1 MKHLISLS
9 FKYIRRQKLRTFLTF
24 MCIMLSAFI
33 LATVC
38 VYGSSFYT
46 TEYNYAADE
55 NGLWELEISAWT
67 GYDEKAIE
75 TAKNHAVVS
84 DYYLSRFEEI
94 HFSGAF
100 TESGQG
106 RLGKFKISDGKNSY
120 TTGSLSVDKREGNTD
135 LLPSRDRQHSK
146 VYKEEGAIV
155 PYIFR
160 NMGYSEGDTLNLTI
174 TPFTAVYDETSDI
187 MKEIRAELKE
197 QNGTVLTPGEKGFD
211 DLPKDIKKKA
221 RYSNISD
228 LLQQKGVSMQ
238 DTPLADIQYGE
249 PLELSFKISGFANKS
264 LYGDYEYYFTITNG
278 TKTNISLTDILKNNP
293 ELAYGGNSSLYIRLI
308 DNFDYDE
315 ALKMLFTDLGYDY
328 STKFYEMPVET
339 NELLLALELK
349 SAYAVYKVMFIIIVP
364 ALLVLLI
371 AWFISRFVIDNTFEM
386 AVQER
391 STHFAAL
398 RIIGASKL
406 QIAAV
411 VFIEALFYCFTAVPL
426 GIISAVLLCKASFT
440 AFRRSGLD
448 MFEFSAKPFFIFL
461 AAFLVVI
468 AIFISA
474 YTSAMWA
481 ARKLSPA
488 EALNFGKPRSSKRK
502 LRKRKSKLYLSAK
515 KFLSRYTR
523 KNKGAAKGR
532 FVVSTITM
540 ALGVLMFTMTSLILL
555 FEALEFLNM
564 NKKYN
569 IEDSIVDFQVLDF
582 ASNDPASDADKYF
595 DDPEIFSNYKLY
607 GQISYNLSTEEGSDR
622 LAAEKLCIGGQKS
635 LSNCFLH
642 AIDENSYKKLELDTL
657 TGMSYQEFEDRD
669 EALFNNSVYGTIE
682 EWEYIDDYTLKEKRE
697 RSYTALKKG
706 CDLVLGNSQR
716 IHITGIVVTS
726 DTPYSII
733 IPLKSSVDYNMR
745 YYIDLT
751 VNGLKHYDEALER
764 FEDFRNNE
772 SYSYAYNGFTY
783 NTGRFSFIGAIVKVV
798 LIFLV
803 SIWLVGILSMINS
816 VNTSVLNRSR
826 ELMMLRSVGMTR
838 KQLRRSVLLETV
850 MFSATAAVSGT
861 IIGVVISVI
870 LLKSYRAPIPTAMTM
885 ILTVIAASVTANIL
899 IAILSALPAI
909 RSLGRVESIAQAAN
923 E

>member
-67 GYDEKAIE
+67 GNDEKAIE

-135 LLPSRDRQHSK
+135 LLPSRDRQSNK
-146 VYKEEGAIV
+146 VYNEEEVMV
-155 PYIFR
+155 PYIFKE
-160 NMGYSEGDTLNLTI
+160 MGYSEGDALNLTI

-221 RYSNISD
+221 RYSNISAM
-228 LLQQKGVSMQ
+228 LQEKGVSMQ
-238 DTPLADIQYGE
+238 DTPMADIQYGE
-249 PLELSFKISGFANKS
+249 PLELSFRISGFANEAV
-264 LYGDYEYYFTITNG
+264 YGDYEYYFTITNG
-278 TKTNISLTDILKNNP
+278 TKTNISFVDILKNNP

-308 DNFDYDE
+308 DHFDYDK
-315 ALKMLFTDLGYDY
+315 ALEMLFTDLGYDY
-328 STKFYEMPVET
+328 YTQFYEKPVET

-349 SAYAVYKVMFIIIVP
+349 SAYAVYKVMFTIIVP

-426 GIISAVLLCKASFT
+426 GVISAVLLCKASFT

-523 KNKGAAKGR
+523 KNIGAAKGR

-540 ALGVLMFTMTSLILL
+540 ALGVLMFTMTSMILL
-555 FEALEFLNM
+555 LAYSEF
-564 NKKYN
+564 NKVKN
-569 IEDSIVDFQVLDF
+569 DIEIVDFQVLEF
-582 ASNDPASDADKYF
+582 ASSDPASDADKYF

-607 GQISYNLSTEEGSDR
+607 GQKSYNLSTEEGSDR
-622 LAAEKLCIGGQKS
+622 LAAEKLCTGNRKS
-635 LSNCFLH
+635 AKYCFLH
-642 AIDENSYKKLELDTL
+642 AVDETGYKKLELDTI
-657 TGMSYQEFEDRD
+657 TGMSYQEFADRD
-669 EALFNNSVYGTIE
+669 EAFYNNCVYGAPDE
-682 EWEYIDDYTLKEKRE
+682 VDHIDAYPPEKYE

-706 CDLVLGNSQR
+706 CDLVTENNIR
-716 IHITGIVVTS
+716 FHITGIVVS
-726 DTPYSII
+726 EDTQYAII
-733 IPLKSSVDYNMR
+733 IPLNKAPEYNMR
-745 YYIDLT
+745 YYIELT
-751 VNGLKHYDEALER
+751 VNGIENYDAALER
-764 FEDFRNNE
+764 FEDFRDNE
-772 SYSYAYNGFTY
+772 NYSYAYNGFTY
-783 NTGRFSFIGAIVKVV
+783 NTGLYAFIGAIVKTV

-861 IIGVVISVI
+861 LIGVVIFLI
-870 LLKSYRAPIPTAMTM
+870 MAGLDELAKPTA
-885 ILTVIAASVTANIL
+885 LTVLLPVVIVSLALNIIISL
-899 IAILSALPAI
+899 LSALPAI

>member
-33 LATVC
+33 LSTVC
-38 VYGSSFYT
+38 VYGSSIYT
-46 TEYNYAADE
+46 TGYNYAADE
-55 NGLWELEISAWT
+55 RGLWELEISPWT
-67 GYDEKAIE
+67 GNDEKAIE

-106 RLGKFKISDGKNSY
+106 RLGRFKISDGKNSY
-120 TTGSLSVDKREGNTD
+120 TTGSLSVGKREGNTD
-135 LLPSRDRQHSK
+135 LLPSRDRQHNK

-221 RYSNISD
+221 RYSNISAM
-228 LLQQKGVSMQ
+228 LQEKGVSLQ

-249 PLELSFKISGFANKS
+249 PLEISVNISGFTQRTP
-264 LYGDYEYYFTITNG
+264 LDGYEYYFTITNG
-278 TKTNISLTDILKNNP
+278 TKTNISFVDILKNNP
-293 ELAYGGNSSLYIRLI
+293 ELAYGGNSLLYIRLI

-411 VFIEALFYCFTAVPL
+411 VFIEALFYCLTAVPL

-448 MFEFSAKPFFIFL
+448 MFEFSAKPSFIFL

-523 KNKGAAKGR
+523 KNIGAAKGR
-532 FVVSTITM
+532 FVISTITM

-555 FEALEFLNM
+555 LAYSEF
-564 NKKYN
+564 NKVKN
-569 IEDSIVDFQVLDF
+569 KIEMVDFQVFEF
-582 ASNDPASDADKYF
+582 ASSDPESDADKYF

-607 GQISYNLSTEEGSDR
+607 GHNNYNLSTKEGSDR
-622 LAAEKLCIGGQKS
+622 LAAEKLSTGNRKS
-635 LSNCFLH
+635 ASSCFLH
-642 AIDENSYKKLELDTL
+642 AVDENGYKELELDTI

-669 EALFNNSVYGTIE
+669 EAFYNNCVYGAPDE
-682 EWEYIDDYTLKEKRE
+682 MEYIADYTPKEKYE

-706 CDLVLGNSQR
+706 CDLFTVNNESF
-716 IHITGIVVTS
+716 HITGIVVS
-726 DTPYSII
+726 EDTQYAII
-733 IPLKSSVDYNMR
+733 IPLKKAVDYGMR
-745 YYIDLT
+745 YNIDLT
-751 VNGLKHYDEALER
+751 VNGIENYDAALER
-764 FEDFRNNE
+764 FEDFKDNE
-772 SYSYAYNGFTY
+772 NYSYAYNEFTY

-861 IIGVVISVI
+861 IIGVAAFIITFGVDE
-870 LLKSYRAPIPTAMTM
+870 LRKPTA
-885 ILTVIAASVTANIL
+885 LTVILPVVIASLALNII
-899 IAILSALPAI
+899 IALLSALPAI
-909 RSLGRVESIAQAAN
+909 RSLGRVESIAQATN

>member
-55 NGLWELEISAWT
+55 RGLWELEISSWI
-67 GYDEKAIE
+67 DDDKALE

-84 DYYLSRFEEI
+84 DYFLSRFEEI

-120 TTGSLSVDKREGNTD
+120 TTGSLSVSKREGNTD
-135 LLPSRDRQHSK
+135 LLPSRDRQHNK

-221 RYSNISD
+221 RNSNISIM
-228 LLQQKGVSMQ
+228 LQDKGVSAQ

-249 PLELSFKISGFANKS
+249 PLEISVNISGFTQRTP
-264 LYGDYEYYFTITNG
+264 LDEYEYYFTITNG
-278 TKTNISLTDILKNNP
+278 TKTNISFVDILKNNP
-293 ELAYGGNSSLYIRLI
+293 ELAYGGNSLLYIRLI

-315 ALKMLFTDLGYDY
+315 ALKMLFTDLGHDY
-328 STKFYEMPVET
+328 STKFYEMPAET
-339 NELLLALELK
+339 NDLLLALELK

-411 VFIEALFYCFTAVPL
+411 VFIEALFYCLTAVPL
-426 GIISAVLLCKASFT
+426 GVISAVLLCKATFT

-461 AAFLVVI
+461 AVFLVVI

-488 EALNFGKPRSSKRK
+488 EALNFGKPRSSRRK
-502 LRKRKSKLYLSAK
+502 LHKRKSKLYLSAK

-523 KNKGAAKGR
+523 KNIGAAKGR

-540 ALGVLMFTMTSLILL
+540 ALGALMFTISSLFMLIAVYEIR
-555 FEALEFLNM
+555 EAKTTHRF
-564 NKKYN
+564 
-569 IEDSIVDFQVLDF
+569 VDFDVF
-582 ASNDPASDADKYF
+582 NFVSNDPASDAGKYF
-595 DDPEIFSNYKLY
+595 DDTEIFSDCTIY
-607 GQISYNLSTEEGSDR
+607 GFEPYQLSTDEGSDR
-622 LAAEKLCIGGQKS
+622 LAAEKLCTGNRKS
-635 LSNCFLH
+635 AGSCFLH
-642 AIDENSYKKLELDTL
+642 AVNESKYKELELDTI

-669 EALFNNSVYGTIE
+669 EAFYNNCVYGAPDE
-682 EWEYIDDYTLKEKRE
+682 MEYIAAYTPKEKYE

-706 CDLVLGNSQR
+706 CDLFTTNNASF
-716 IHITGIVVTS
+716 HITGIVVS
-726 DTPYSII
+726 EDTQYAVI
-733 IPLKSSVDYNMR
+733 IPLKKAVDYGMR
-745 YYIDLT
+745 YNIDLT
-751 VNGLKHYDEALER
+751 VNGIENYDAALER
-764 FEDFRNNE
+764 FEDFKDNE
-772 SYSYAYNGFTY
+772 NYSHAYNGFTY
-783 NTGRFSFIGAIVKVV
+783 NTGLFSFIGAIIKTV

-870 LLKSYRAPIPTAMTM
+870 LLKSYGAPIPTAMAM

>member
-33 LATVC
+33 LSTVC

-46 TEYNYAADE
+46 TGYNYAADE
-55 NGLWELEISAWT
+55 RGLWELEISAWT
-67 GYDEKAIE
+67 GNDEKAIE

-84 DYYLSRFEEI
+84 DYFLSRFEEI
-94 HFSGAF
+94 HFSANF
-100 TESGQG
+100 YESGQG
-106 RLGKFKISDGKNSY
+106 RLGRFKISDGKNSY
-120 TTGSLSVDKREGNTD
+120 TTGSLSVAKREGNTD
-135 LLPSRDRQHSK
+135 LLPSRDRQHNK
-146 VYKEEGAIV
+146 VYKEEGSIV
-155 PYIFR
+155 PYIFQD
-160 NMGYSEGDTLNLTI
+160 MGYSEGDTLNLTI
-174 TPFTAVYDETSDI
+174 TPFSGIYDETSDI

-221 RYSNISD
+221 RYSNISAM
-228 LLQQKGVSMQ
+228 LQEKGVSTQ

-249 PLELSFKISGFANKS
+249 PLEISVNISGFTQRTP
-264 LYGDYEYYFTITNG
+264 LDGYEYYFSITNG

-293 ELAYGGNSSLYIRLI
+293 ELAYGGSSLLYIRLI

-411 VFIEALFYCFTAVPL
+411 VFIEALFYCLTAVPL

-488 EALNFGKPRSSKRK
+488 EALNFGKPRSSRRK
-502 LRKRKSKLYLSAK
+502 LHKRKSKLYLSAK

-523 KNKGAAKGR
+523 KNIGAAKGR

-555 FEALEFLNM
+555 LAYSEF
-564 NKKYN
+564 NKVKN
-569 IEDSIVDFQVLDF
+569 DIEIVDFRVLDF
-582 ASNDPASDADKYF
+582 ASSDPESDAGKYF
-595 DDPEIFSNYKLY
+595 DDPEIFSDYMIY
-607 GQISYNLSTEEGSDR
+607 GDVSYDLSTDEGSDR
-622 LAAEKLCIGGQKS
+622 LAAEKLCTGNRKS
-635 LSNCFLH
+635 AKYCFLH
-642 AIDENSYKKLELDTL
+642 AVDENGYKELELDTI
-657 TGMSYQEFEDRD
+657 TGMSYQEFADRD
-669 EALFNNSVYGTIE
+669 EALFNNSVYGLPDE
-682 EWEYIDDYTLKEKRE
+682 VEYIADYTPKEKYE
-697 RSYTALKKG
+697 RSYTPLKKG
-706 CDLVLGNSQR
+706 CDLVTENNIR
-716 IHITGIVVTS
+716 FHITGIVVS
-726 DTPYSII
+726 EDAQYSII
-733 IPLKSSVDYNMR
+733 IPLNKAPEYNMR
-745 YYIDLT
+745 YYIELT
-751 VNGLKHYDEALER
+751 VNGIENYDKALER
-764 FEDFRNNE
+764 FEDFRDNE
-772 SYSYAYNGFTY
+772 SFLGAYNAFTY

-861 IIGVVISVI
+861 IIAVATFIIMFGVDE
-870 LLKSYRAPIPTAMTM
+870 LRKPTA
-885 ILTVIAASVTANIL
+885 LTVILPVVIASLALNII
-899 IAILSALPAI
+899 IALLSALPAI